1 MSESAFMPDIKLLVP
16 DEWPLLRDIRLAAL
30 RDSPHAFLSSYQAE
44 QAFDEL
50 RWRAEFDRGEWTVS
64 IQDDQPAGIVGCTRE
79 PGKPAYECY
88 LEYIWVAPLWRNK
101 GVAHNMLAVVLER
114 LRKSGVR
121 TAYLWVLDGNDAAVR
136 LYKGVGFISSDRRQ
150 PLAERP
156 GRTEELMQF
165 NIG

>member
-16 DEWPLLRDIRLAAL
+16 DEWSLLRDIRLAAL
-30 RDSPHAFLSSYQAE
+30 RDSPHSFLSSYQVE
-44 QAFDEL
+44 SAFNEL
-50 RWRAEFDRGEWTVS
+50 RWRAEFDRGEWILS

-101 GVAHNMLAVVLER
+101 GVAHNMLTVVLER
-114 LRKSGVR
+114 LRELGVR

-136 LYKGVGFISSDRRQ
+136 LYKGVGFISSDQRQ
-150 PLAERP
+150 PLAQLP

-165 NIG
+165 NLG